1 MTSWSYV
8 AAVVCRPRC
17 VPARRQLP
25 LVHASWVRVWL
36 TPLRDARARLVATQ
50 TGGTTAEKR
59 AYKYAKNRV
68 RRLPCRRAH
77 HALLSATSCARCHD
91 VCVCGLRARCLVCAC
106 AYLLHRWLPRWATAA
121 RLLCPPPPTTR
132 ATDLLPRGPDPCSW
146 AHTSAPTRRR
156 RWSRTAGCAVPRA
169 REHLRHRSPPPQ
181 CGAAVCLP
189 HRRPNQAGV
198 GGCPACLRP
207 SKLWPAL
214 LPRVDYSW
222 RHCGH
227 SGGARGDLACAGASL
242 HVPVSRACLR
252 SLGSSLSL
260 DLGGAQLRRVPVC

>member
-1 MTSWSYV
+1 MPRGFACGSHLCVMPVPASLLHRPAAPPLRSARTSTPRTAYV
-8 AAVVCRPRC
+8 ACRAV
-17 VPARRQLP
+17 
-25 LVHASWVRVWL
+25 
-36 TPLRDARARLVATQ
+36 
-50 TGGTTAEKR
+50 
-59 AYKYAKNRV
+59 
-68 RRLPCRRAH
+68 
-77 HALLSATSCARCHD
+77 ALLSATSCGRCHD
-91 VCVCGLRARCLVCAC
+91 VCVCVCVAC
-106 AYLLHRWLPRWATAA
+106 ARGVSCALARTCCTAGCRVGSAAA
-121 RLLCPPPPTTR
+121 RLLLPTNPTTR

-156 RWSRTAGCAVPRA
+156 RWSRTAGCAAPRA